1 MVQSACFYHFLV
13 KFEGI
18 SKMEWEEKEE
28 ILLFLPFLK
37 ERDQLQTDGISKR
50 FDAQRGDCAQI
61 VDFST

>member
-18 SKMEWEEKEE
+18 SEMEWKEKEK

-37 ERDQLQTDGISKR
+37 EHDELHTDGISKR
-50 FDAQRGDCAQI
+50 FDAQRRDCAQI
-61 VDFST
+61 VDFSM